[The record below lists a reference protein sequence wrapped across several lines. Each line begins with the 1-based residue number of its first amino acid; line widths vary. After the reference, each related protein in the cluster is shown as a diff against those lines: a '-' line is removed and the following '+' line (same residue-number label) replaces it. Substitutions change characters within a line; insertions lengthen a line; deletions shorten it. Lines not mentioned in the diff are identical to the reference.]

1 MKVYIGPFT
10 NWIGPYQIADKI
22 FFWVNKNGIYVE
34 PPDVHSRWDYRLHDK
49 FGEWLA
55 DIEWLNKLC
64 NWIESKKERKIK
76 IRIDKY
82 DTWSMD
88 HTLALIIHPMLV
100 QLRECNH
107 GYFTS
112 DPEDVPSIGKGDEV
126 DFGHNDSLAHDRYK
140 WIMDELIWTFDQLKN
155 DNDYELFYKGKAG
168 EWDHDAIKAHHERI
182 KNGLRLFG
190 KYYRALWD

>member
-1 MKVYIGPFT
+1 MKVYIGPYT
-10 NWIGPYQIADKI
+10 NWVGPYQIADKI
-22 FFWVNKNGIYVE
+22 FFWVNKNGIYADD
-34 PPDVHSRWDYRLHDK
+34 PPIFSRWDYKLHEK
-49 FGEWLA
+49 FGDWLA
-55 DIEWLNKLC
+55 DVDWLNNLC
-64 NWIESKKERKIK
+64 NWIESKKERKVK
-76 IRIDKY
+76 IRIDNY

-107 GYFTS
+107 GYFCS

-140 WIMDELIWTFDQLKN
+140 WIMDEMIWTFDQLKN
-155 DNDYELFYKGKAG
+155 DNDYDLFYNKETG
-168 EWDHDAIKAHHERI
+168 WDYEATKAHNERI
-182 KNGLRLFG
+182 QNGLRLFG

>member
-1 MKVYIGPFT
+1 MKVYIGPYT
-10 NWIGPYQIADKI
+10 RWIGPYQIADKI
-22 FFWVNKNGIYVE
+22 FFWVNKNGIYADD
-34 PPDVHSRWDYRLHDK
+34 PPIFSRWDYKLHEK
-49 FGEWLA
+49 FGHWLA
-55 DIEWLNKLC
+55 DIEWLNNLC

-76 IRIDKY
+76 VRIDNY

-88 HTLALIIHPMLV
+88 HTLAIIIHPMLV

-126 DFGHNDSLAHDRYK
+126 DFGHNDSLAYERYK

-168 EWDHDAIKAHHERI
+168 EWDREAMNAHHERI